1 MLAWG
6 TTLTA
11 NTSAAAGTYAV
22 IPTVVKPATLSA
34 GEQARLA
41 YGCGVVANVG
51 SGFGVCNSCRLGGL
65 GAVAQ

>member
-1 MLAWG
+1 MTETAFTPAILS
-6 TTLTA
+6 TT
-11 NTSAAAGTYAV
+11 
-22 IPTVVKPATLSA
+22 
-34 GEQARLA
+34 EQARLA